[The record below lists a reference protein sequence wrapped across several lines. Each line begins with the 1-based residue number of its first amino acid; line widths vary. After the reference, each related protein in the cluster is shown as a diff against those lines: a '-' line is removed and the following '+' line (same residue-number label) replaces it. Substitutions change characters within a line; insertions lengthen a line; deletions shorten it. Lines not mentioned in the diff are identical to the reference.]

1 MRWTTSL
8 SALVPA
14 LAALLVAAPPA
25 RAQGYRDGG
34 PPKHRIVYKDL
45 TLVRVNPLGLITD
58 ARLSYRYRLYEHP
71 SLALRDNFVSVGL
84 APTLSAAF
92 ARIGPIVEVQ
102 PASFLTLWA
111 QYELIGYFG
120 SFNLLQSF
128 PTVDRAKVNYSDT
141 SLRALSKGDASTKN
155 YATTG
160 TQLLVGANVQLK
172 FGPVVLRE
180 QARAGRPDMKLR
192 AGDRAFYDI
201 YYDLLVGDGGW
212 WAHNDADL
220 LVQALDSR
228 LTVGVRWSTS
238 KAFAAAE
245 HFAPGD
251 DATNAGAALHRAGP
265 LAAWTFRKA
274 DGAGFEPT
282 VLFLANWWLKSPYR
296 TGQDVSQAVPY
307 VIVALNVTGDL
318 LPSPPPSLPREEQSR
333 DRPRGPGER

>member
-1 MRWTTSL
+1 MVRMRSFT
-8 SALVPA
+8 ALAA
-14 LAALLVAAPPA
+14 LAALLVAAPA
-25 RAQGYRDGG
+25 SAQGYRDGG
-34 PPKHRIVYKDL
+34 PPRHRVVYKDL

-71 SLALRDNFVSVGL
+71 SVALRDNFVSVGV

-128 PTVDRAKVNYSDT
+128 PTADRAKVSYSDT
-141 SLRALSKGDASTKN
+141 SLRALSKGDGATKN

-172 FGPVVLRE
+172 VGPVVFRD
-180 QARAGRPDMKLR
+180 QVRAGRPDMKLR

-228 LTVGVRWSTS
+228 LTVGLRYSTS
-238 KAFAAAE
+238 KAFAASE

-251 DATNAGAALHRAGP
+251 DRGNGPTALHRAGP
-265 LAAWTFRKA
+265 LAAWTFRKP

-282 VLFLANWWLKSPYR
+282 LLFLANWWLQSPYR

-307 VIVALNVTGDL
+307 LIVALNITGDL
-318 LPSPPPSLPREEQSR
+318 LPSPRPPR
-333 DRPRGPGER
+333 

>member
-1 MRWTTSL
+1 MRWTTPL
-8 SALVPA
+8 FALLPA
-14 LAALLVAAPPA
+14 LAALLTAVPA

-34 PPKHRIVYKDL
+34 PPRHRVVYRDL

-71 SLALRDNFVSVGL
+71 SVALRDNFVSVGL

-141 SLRALSKGDASTKN
+141 SLRALSKGDAATKN

-160 TQLLVGANVQLK
+160 TQLLVGANLQLK
-172 FGPVVLRE
+172 VGPIVFRD

-220 LVQALDSR
+220 LVQPSTAGSR
-228 LTVGVRWSTS
+228 WACAGRRAKPSLRPSTS
-238 KAFAAAE
+238 
-245 HFAPGD
+245 
-251 DATNAGAALHRAGP
+251 P
-265 LAAWTFRKA
+265 LATTP
-274 DGAGFEPT
+274 PT
-282 VLFLANWWLKSPYR
+282 AAR
-296 TGQDVSQAVPY
+296 RCTGPVPW
-307 VIVALNVTGDL
+307 
-318 LPSPPPSLPREEQSR
+318 
-333 DRPRGPGER
+333 PRGPSASPTARGSSRPSSSWRTGG